1 MASSNLIQQLASPVN
16 AVAQGYAQRE
26 QKLQA
31 DADREYQRANEE
43 QKQKDADF
51 HKVVQYAGDGFIE
64 EARYFAQQK
73 GMQIPETV
81 FTNANFAKGLSLA
94 GSLYPDDPAR
104 AQEFTKAFMNTDGD
118 YASRMNMAINA
129 VGKPMSVSDRDFQN
143 FVRKEQWK
151 MKNGIGGGSSGGF
164 NLSPGQ
170 SRFDAQGNVIAS
182 LPPASGTQEGWNA
195 KDRLEFGL
203 KAYNAALS
211 GIGQDPALAREEAF
225 KQYDAAFGGGAPTA
239 QQPSTGLT
247 GGIPPMTQ
255 GDFNAP
261 VPPMQNIPLPPQGGM
276 SPPTYTPKPNGPVN
290 EAALKALIENA
301 RAEGYSDLEIEAEL
315 KRRGV
320 MQ

>member
-1 MASSNLIQQLASPVN
+1 MASTNLIQQLANPVN
-16 AVAQGYAQRE
+16 AVAQGYQQRE

-43 QKQKDADF
+43 QKRKDDDF
-51 HKVVQYAGDGFIE
+51 HKVVQYAGDGFVE

-73 GMQIPETV
+73 GMQVPETI
-81 FTNANFAKGLSLA
+81 FTNATFSKGLALA

-118 YASRMNMAINA
+118 YASRMNMAINT
-129 VGKPMSVSDRDFQN
+129 VGKPMSVSDRDFQD

-151 MKNGIGGGSSGGF
+151 IKNGVGGGSSTGGF

-182 LPPASGTQEGWNA
+182 VPATQTENQWNA

-203 KAYNAALS
+203 KAYNAALG
-211 GIGQDPALAREEAF
+211 GIGQDPVAARE
-225 KQYDAAFGGGAPTA
+225 AAFQEYDNAFGRGPATGG
-239 QQPSTGLT
+239 QPSTGLT
-247 GGIPPMTQ
+247 GGIPVMSTS
-255 GDFNAP
+255 DMNAP
-261 VPPMQNIPLPPQGGM
+261 VARMQNIPVPPRAGVE
-276 SPPTYTPKPNGPVN
+276 PPSYRVQPRGPVN
-290 EAALKALIENA
+290 EAALKAMIENA
-301 RAEGYSDLEIEAEL
+301 RAEGYSDLEIESEL